1 MAMNR
6 RDFLYR
12 AATLLP
18 LMHAPLLL
26 GVPNASSRE
35 TSDAASPFAQPGQE
49 RVRFQELLLR
59 STRLDEQR
67 RFYGETLGLPVAA
80 VGTDEVQV
88 QVGGTLL
95 RFQAETGAAG
105 ATGGTAPFYHFAFN
119 IPENKLPKAI
129 EWIRSRAPLLRH
141 RRTGEEVVDFT
152 AINAH
157 SIYFFDP
164 AGHLVEFIARHNLKN
179 GAGGGFTSKD
189 LLYASEIGTVVPDVE
204 VAVQGLHRHF
214 GLKRFIGSRT
224 RLGDWARQFSAVGD
238 EGGVFIVV
246 SEHRTWLM
254 TDLPAAVFPTE
265 VTLRTAGYGSG
276 GEMRFPGLPYRVR
289 RV

>member
-26 GVPNASSRE
+26 GGTDASPDE
-35 TSDAASPFAQPGQE
+35 ASDRTSPFAIPGQE

-59 STRLDEQR
+59 STRLDEQQ

-95 RFQAETGAAG
+95 RFQAETVAAG
-105 ATGGTAPFYHFAFN
+105 ATAPFYHFAFN

-129 EWIRSRAPLLRH
+129 EWIRPRVPLLRH
-141 RRTGEEVVDFT
+141 QRTGQEVVDFT

-179 GAGGGFTSKD
+179 GAVGRFTPKD

-204 VAVQGLHRHF
+204 VTVQGLRTHF

-224 RLGDWARQFSAVGD
+224 RLGDWAKHFSAVGD